1 MRIAWRIGKIRGIQ
15 INIDPSWLII
25 FALVTFSLG
34 GAYFPHQYPD
44 WPRWLHWFTGLA
56 TSILLFAS
64 VLAHELA
71 HSLVALKQG
80 EKVRSITLFIFGG
93 VAQIA
98 EEPASPRREFLMA
111 IAGPLTS
118 LGIALFFFVV
128 WLGSRNFSEPTAA
141 LARHLSLINTVL
153 AIFNLAPGFPLD
165 GGRVLRSIIWA
176 TTKNLR
182 RATRL
187 ASLAGQVIAFLLIGF
202 GVWQIF
208 RGPML
213 NGFWFVFIGW
223 FLHSAAVRGYRQ
235 VVVREMLGDLR
246 AEDLMTRDF
255 VAVSGDLS
263 LATLVDEYILKR
275 RAHAFLVID
284 SGQLRGIV
292 CLGDV
297 KDVPRDRWQS
307 TSVKEIM
314 TPEEQLDSVSPH
326 DDGNVVLAR
335 LNAKNV
341 REIPVVEDKQVKGV
355 VCRSDLTRTLQLRTE
370 LGI

>member
-1 MRIAWRIGKIRGIQ
+1 MRLAWRIARIRGIQ
-15 INIDPSWLII
+15 INIDPSWLVI

-34 GAYFPHQYPD
+34 GAYFPHLYPH
-44 WPRWLHWFTGLA
+44 WPRWVHWFTGLIG
-56 TSILLFAS
+56 SVLLFGS

-71 HSLVALKQG
+71 HSLVAMKQG
-80 EKVRSITLFIFGG
+80 EKVRSITLFLFGG
-93 VAQIA
+93 VAQITQ
-98 EEPASPRREFLMA
+98 EPANPRREFLMA

-118 LGIALFFFVV
+118 FAIALFFVGV
-128 WLGSRNFSEPTAA
+128 WLAFRNLTQPVAA

-153 AIFNLAPGFPLD
+153 GIFNLAPGFPLD

-176 TTKNLR
+176 ATKNLKT
-182 RATRL
+182 ATRV
-187 ASLAGQVIAFLLIGF
+187 ASVAGQVIAFLLIGF

-208 RGPML
+208 RGPLL
-213 NGFWFVFIGW
+213 NGFWFIFIGW

-263 LATLVDEYILKR
+263 LDTLVDEYILRR
-275 RAHAFLVID
+275 RAHAFLVVD
-284 SGQLRGIV
+284 NGQLRGIV
-292 CLGDV
+292 CLDDV

-307 TSVKEIM
+307 TSVREIM
-314 TPEEQLDSVSPH
+314 TPEDELDFVSPQ
-326 DDGNVVLAR
+326 DDGNAVLAR

-341 REIPVVEDKQVKGV
+341 REIPVVEEKEVKGV
-355 VCRSDLTRTLQLRTE
+355 VCRSDLMRTLQLRTE
-370 LGI
+370 LGA